1 MPSLSKFLAL
11 EGNIRV
17 LALQTLIS
25 QLGFGMLVVV
35 WQPYML
41 SVGLSVVDLGII
53 QSLINFSTAAGKTAY
68 TR

>member
-1 MPSLSKFLAL
+1 MPSLSKYLAL

-41 SVGLSVVDLGII
+41 SVG
-53 QSLINFSTAAGKTAY
+53 
-68 TR
+68 